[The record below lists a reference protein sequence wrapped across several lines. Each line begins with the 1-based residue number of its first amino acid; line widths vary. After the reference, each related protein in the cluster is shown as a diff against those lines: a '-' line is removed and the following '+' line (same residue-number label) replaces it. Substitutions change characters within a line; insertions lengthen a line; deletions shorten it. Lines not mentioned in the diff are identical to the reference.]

1 MIQKFLNYIK
11 TQPRKTRDFYAFF
24 GASIATLLIAGVWAT
39 YMSVNTNTYLHTASL
54 SQINNQ
60 EEKADQEKSAPPF
73 STFFKQMK
81 EQVSGLWTEVERV
94 ENTKVNENEDDTE
107 DFSADSESLIEIKT
121 ELPNQ
126 PKED

>member
-24 GASIATLLIAGVWAT
+24 GASIATLLIAGVWVT

-54 SQINNQ
+54 SKISNQ

-81 EQVSGLWTEVERV
+81 EQIGGLWTGVERV
-94 ENTKVNENEDDTE
+94 QNTTVNEDEME
-107 DFSADSESLIEIKT
+107 DFSVDSESTIEIKT
-121 ELPNQ
+121 ELINQ
-126 PKED
+126 PKEN